1 MIYIYIVAEITFK
14 VTEVTSSFGRYNIKV
29 AVITSSM
36 ANITFVLIFA
46 DYCCF
51 LLNDTRFTFLVAE
64 IIFKEAVITSSVVTI
79 SSVGEDITFEVADIS
94 LLEWL

>member
-1 MIYIYIVAEITFK
+1 MAEITFK
-14 VTEVTSSFGRYNIKV
+14 VTEVTSAFGRYYIKV
-29 AVITSSM
+29 DVITSSM
-36 ANITFVLIFA
+36 ANITFVLIFV

-79 SSVGEDITFEVADIS
+79 SSVGEDITF
-94 LLEWL
+94 